1 MNIKPNIL
9 DNKRI
14 YTELKNIT
22 MNVKTSLIPLETK

>member
-1 MNIKPNIL
+1 MNIKSNIL

-22 MNVKTSLIPLETK
+22 MNVETSLIPLETK